1 MRLAGARFRHVEL
14 SALCPRDLAD
24 NTPNVDLYSKS
35 APTSLGECD
44 AFISHSWHDD
54 AEAKW
59 AALQEWRSKF
69 ILLHGR
75 EPRVW
80 IDKCCIDQ
88 TSIADDLL
96 CLPVFL
102 GGCQKLVVLCG
113 PTYLNR
119 LWCIV
124 EVFTFVHMG
133 RALENLEVEI
143 VSRKGHEAEDCC
155 KVEASIDEF
164 DAVQC
169 DCYVAEDKKRMLDI
183 IYASFGTAR
192 NFNKAVQHIL
202 FNARLKDICVEYT
215 KTLTSVPS
223 VTTASNDSVDFS
235 LGLDQSDDESLV

>member
-1 MRLAGARFRHVEL
+1 
-14 SALCPRDLAD
+14 
-24 NTPNVDLYSKS
+24 
-35 APTSLGECD
+35 LGECD

-69 ILLHGR
+69 VSLHGR

-88 TSIADDLL
+88 TSIVDDLL

-113 PTYLNR
+113 PSYLRR

-143 VSRKGHEAEDCC
+143 VSRKGCEAEDCC
-155 KVEASIDEF
+155 KVKASLDEF
-164 DAVQC
+164 DAAQC
-169 DCYVAEDKKRMLDI
+169 DCHVPEDKKRMLEI
-183 IYASFGTAR
+183 IYASFGNAR
-192 NFNKAVQHIL
+192 NFNKAVRHIL
-202 FNARLKDICVEYT
+202 YTARWKDICVEHV
-215 KTLTSVPS
+215 KTLTDMPS
-223 VTTASNDSVDFS
+223 ETTAGKDSEDFN
-235 LGLDQSDDESLV
+235 LFLQQSDDESLVSWPESIADSLV